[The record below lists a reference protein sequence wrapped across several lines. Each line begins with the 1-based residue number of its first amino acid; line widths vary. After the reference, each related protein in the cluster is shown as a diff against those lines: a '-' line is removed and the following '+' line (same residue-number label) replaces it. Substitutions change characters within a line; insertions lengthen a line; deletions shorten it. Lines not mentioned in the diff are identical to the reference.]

1 MNRPC
6 TLPFENEADRR
17 GYSGYYLQ
25 IVEITMSDGRNFFDH
40 PIKNNITHMNI
51 RVTSTLGY
59 ITLCIYYHGVTSTL
73 G

>member
-25 IVEITMSDGRNFFDH
+25 IVGITMSDGRNFFDH
-40 PIKNNITHMNI
+40 PIKNNLTHMIILENLLL
-51 RVTSTLGY
+51 VKKV
-59 ITLCIYYHGVTSTL
+59 ITNLIFY
-73 G
+73 

>member
-25 IVEITMSDGRNFFDH
+25 IVGITMSDGRNFFDH
-40 PIKNNITHMNI
+40 PIKNNITHMI
-51 RVTSTLGY
+51 ILG
-59 ITLCIYYHGVTSTL
+59 
-73 G
+73 